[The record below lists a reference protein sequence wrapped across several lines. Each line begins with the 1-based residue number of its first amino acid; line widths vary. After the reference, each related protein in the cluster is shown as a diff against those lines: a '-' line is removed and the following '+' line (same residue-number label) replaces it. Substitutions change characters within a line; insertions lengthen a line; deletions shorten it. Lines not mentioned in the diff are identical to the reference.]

1 MSKTV
6 QSPELEG
13 MYRIHMVEFY
23 ATRVITYFL
32 NDEEAQSFS
41 AWPFCLA
48 SSASMQ
54 IMLKEQYLRS
64 TDHNHTPE
72 KILHIFFTS
81 KRMVTLSGIFIH
93 MERINIYTHTHTHI
107 FLRFPSSIPTSNI
120 MSLWQIKHQ
129 WHMFLSLWYSFS
141 YLLLM
146 PSYTHISRS
155 PQFLY
160 HKIWQHTK
168 ELNFELKFHSILILN
183 IWC

>member
-13 MYRIHMVEFY
+13 MYRIYMVEFY

-41 AWPFCLA
+41 VWPFCLA

-64 TDHNHTPE
+64 TDHNHTSE
-72 KILHIFFTS
+72 KFLHIFFTS
-81 KRMVTLSGIFIH
+81 KRMVTLSGTFIH
-93 MERINIYTHTHTHI
+93 METVNIYTHTHIHI

-120 MSLWQIKHQ
+120 MSLWQVKH
-129 WHMFLSLWYSFS
+129 HKCFFLCGIHAHTLSLCS
-141 YLLLM
+141 
-146 PSYTHISRS
+146 H
-155 PQFLY
+155 
-160 HKIWQHTK
+160 
-168 ELNFELKFHSILILN
+168 ILICLDHHSFFTIKFGN
-183 IWC
+183 IPRN

>member
-1 MSKTV
+1 MSKRV

-13 MYRIHMVEFY
+13 MYRIYMVEFY

-41 AWPFCLA
+41 AWPFCLV

-81 KRMVTLSGIFIH
+81 KRMVTLSGTFIH
-93 MERINIYTHTHTHI
+93 MERVNIYTHTHTHTFSSDFPVQSQLQIPCLFDKLSINDKCFFLCGIHSHTFSLCSYILI
-107 FLRFPSSIPTSNI
+107 FLDHHSFFTIKFGNIPRN
-120 MSLWQIKHQ
+120 
-129 WHMFLSLWYSFS
+129 
-141 YLLLM
+141 
-146 PSYTHISRS
+146 
-155 PQFLY
+155 
-160 HKIWQHTK
+160 
-168 ELNFELKFHSILILN
+168 
-183 IWC
+183 